1 MNMNAN
7 ELYTLRTRLQDS
19 GTLLCFNGPISKGLL
34 EEFGNALKR
43 YLEADDAKSAEV
55 TDVFSVYIEMTQNI
69 RRYATLRGYDESQA
83 CATVVISRTDDGHY
97 VVSAGNQVDAAHGT
111 ELVGRIGSYAALD
124 KAQLKAA
131 YKEQLRKPRDPRQP
145 ESAGLGLIE
154 IARRATRPLHAT
166 ITPHQDGEAFFSL
179 SVVI

>member
-1 MNMNAN
+1 MNAN
-7 ELYTLRTRLQDS
+7 ELYTLRTNLQDT
-19 GTLLCFNGPISKGLL
+19 GTLLCFNGPISRGLL

-69 RRYATLRGYDESQA
+69 RRYAALRGYDDNRSY
-83 CATVVISRTDDGHY
+83 ATVVICRTDDGHY
-97 VVSAGNQVDAAHGT
+97 IVSAGNLVSGDHGAD
-111 ELVGRIGSYAALD
+111 LVRRIESYAGLD

-131 YKEQLRKPRDPRQP
+131 YKEQLRKPRNPQQP
-145 ESAGLGLIE
+145 DSAGLGLIE
-154 IARRATRPLHAT
+154 IARRATRPLQAT
-166 ITPHQDGEAFFSL
+166 TTPHPDGEAFFSL